1 MERPEAQPDSAPKE
15 ATPPDL
21 VSARLVVVAGRDA
34 GREFTVASEGALG
47 RSSNAA
53 VGLTDADVSRRHAR
67 VYADAEGRHWVEDL
81 GSRNGTFVNGARIS
95 RIRLEYGDKIRLG
108 RWTVLLLV
116 QHDAIEDQLLTRQR
130 LEAVGRLAL
139 GIAHDFNNMVSAL
152 TTSLD
157 FVTSGPPTTQ
167 SQGEVDECLDDMQAA
182 TTRAAALAARLLRAA
197 RRESG
202 PHVEVDLTALC
213 EEVVQIARRT
223 LERDI
228 EIETNIATGIAVRG
242 DPTALHQ
249 ALMNLCLNARDA
261 MPEGGKLSVSAQA
274 GAAGDRARGWWSK
287 TIQTSGGGAGPH
299 ATPAPGRQ
307 VTVTVKDTGVGIEP
321 QTVPRVFEPFFTTKA
336 DGVGFGVGLA
346 SVKEIVTRHGG
357 SVQVDSHIG
366 QGTTF
371 EVILPLAAAT
381 GPSAGPAPAPPDR
394 RPVPLGTRILL
405 ADDEN
410 VVRRSLVRVLRQAG
424 YLVLEA
430 TDGEEAVRVWT
441 EADPKPDLA
450 LFDID
455 MPNLDGVSAYKQLR
469 TRCPTLPAVFLTGH
483 KNIKRE
489 RELRAAGAWEVLI
502 KPQPTDV
509 ILRTVTEALA
519 QTSGDGDLWEETGQH
534 WRDERQS

>member
-1 MERPEAQPDSAPKE
+1 M
-15 ATPPDL
+15 
-21 VSARLVVVAGRDA
+21 VVAGRDA
-34 GREFTVASEGALG
+34 GREFTVAGEGSLG

-67 VYADAEGRHWVEDL
+67 VYTDAESRHWVEDL

-95 RIRLEYGDKIRLG
+95 RIRLEYGDKLRLG

-157 FVTSGPPTTQ
+157 FVTSGPPTVQ
-167 SQGEVDECLDDMQAA
+167 SQSEVEECLDDMQTA

-249 ALMNLCLNARDA
+249 ALMNLWLNARDA
-261 MPEGGKLSVSAQA
+261 MPDGGKLSVSAQA
-274 GAAGDRARGWWSK
+274 GAVGDRAPRGRWTQ
-287 TIQTSGGGAGPH
+287 TIQTSGGGTDEQAP
-299 ATPAPGRQ
+299 PALERQ
-307 VTVTVKDTGVGIEP
+307 VTITVTDTGVGIEP
-321 QTVPRVFEPFFTTKA
+321 QTMPHVFEPFFTTKA

-357 SVQVDSHIG
+357 SVQVDSHVG

-371 EVILPLAAAT
+371 EVILPLATAT
-381 GPSAGPAPAPPDR
+381 HPSAGPAPALPDR
-394 RPVPLGTRILL
+394 RPVPQGTRILL

-430 TDGEEAVRVWT
+430 TDGQEAVRVWT
-441 EADPKPDLA
+441 E
-450 LFDID
+450 
-455 MPNLDGVSAYKQLR
+455 
-469 TRCPTLPAVFLTGH
+469 
-483 KNIKRE
+483 
-489 RELRAAGAWEVLI
+489 
-502 KPQPTDV
+502 
-509 ILRTVTEALA
+509 
-519 QTSGDGDLWEETGQH
+519 
-534 WRDERQS
+534 

>member
-1 MERPEAQPDSAPKE
+1 M
-15 ATPPDL
+15 
-21 VSARLVVVAGRDA
+21 SARLVVIAGRDA
-34 GREFTVASEGALG
+34 GREFNVAREGSLG
-47 RSSNAA
+47 RSSTAA
-53 VGLTDADVSRRHAR
+53 IGLTDADVSRRHAR
-67 VYADAEGRHWVEDL
+67 ITIDAKGRPWVEDL

-95 RIRLEYGDKIRLG
+95 HKGLEYGDKIRLG

-139 GIAHDFNNMVSAL
+139 GIAHDFNNMVGAL

-157 FVTSGPPTTQ
+157 FVTSSPPTPE
-167 SQGEVDECLDDMQAA
+167 SQGEVDECLDDMAAA

-202 PHVEVDLTALC
+202 PHGEVDLTALC

-223 LERDI
+223 LDQDI

-249 ALMNLCLNARDA
+249 TLMNLCLNARDA
-261 MPEGGKLSVSAQA
+261 MPQGGKLTVSAQT
-274 GAAGDRARGWWSK
+274 GAFDGGRAPRGWWSQ
-287 TIQTSGGGAGPH
+287 TIQTSGGGKGKQ

-307 VTVTVKDTGVGIEP
+307 VTITVSDTGVGIDP
-321 QTVPRVFEPFFTTKA
+321 QTVPHIFEPFFTTKA

-357 SVQVDSHIG
+357 SVQVDSQIG
-366 QGTTF
+366 RGTTF
-371 EVILPLAAAT
+371 EVVLPLATASR
-381 GPSAGPAPAPPDR
+381 PSAGPPQAIPDC
-394 RPVPLGTRILL
+394 RPMPQGTRILL
-405 ADDEN
+405 ADDET
-410 VVRRSLVRVLRQAG
+410 VVRRSLRRVLRQAG

-430 TDGEEAVRVWT
+430 TDGQEAVRVWA

-455 MPNLDGVSAYKQLR
+455 MPNLDGVAAYKQLR
-469 TRCPTLPAVFLTGH
+469 ARCPSLPGVFLTGH
-483 KNIKRE
+483 KNLARE
-489 RELRAAGAWEVLI
+489 RDLRAAGAWEVLI

-509 ILRTVTEALA
+509 ILRSVAEALA
-519 QTSGDGDLWEETGQH
+519 QTSEGVDPFEETG
-534 WRDERQS
+534 RYELD